1 VFSIALNVQ
10 FRLQIFSEQGSQ
22 DGFKENSDVAI
33 IPVSGSCYGNGLWPL
48 AILHSGFLMMMANLA
63 RLESGC
69 QAYEGIGVDCV

>member
-1 VFSIALNVQ
+1 
-10 FRLQIFSEQGSQ
+10 LQIFSEQGSQ
-22 DGFKENSDVAI
+22 DGFKENSDIAI
-33 IPVSGSCYGNGLWPL
+33 IPVSGSCYGNGNGNGNGNGLWPL